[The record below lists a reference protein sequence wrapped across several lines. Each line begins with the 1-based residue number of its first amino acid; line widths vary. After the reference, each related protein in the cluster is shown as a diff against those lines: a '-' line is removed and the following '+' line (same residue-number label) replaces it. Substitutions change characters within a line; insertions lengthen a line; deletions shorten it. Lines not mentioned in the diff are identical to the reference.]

1 MASNRINPAT
11 TEDPE
16 KEGKRISAWFW
27 CFFVLF
33 IVLMLIPIFFF
44 TKNRL
49 YKGDNWILDNA
60 AVGNYGDLV
69 GGVIGSMVALYSA
82 YLLVTTLRDQ
92 KLVNRDAIDTNKEM
106 LSGNRIA
113 IRQTYLQIFESRFS
127 SLLSMYH
134 EAIASYKY
142 NNLKGHVALDEIMH
156 GFSNIT
162 YSNNSHYTSKNSTAM
177 KKFEDFYAQNSRYF
191 SVHMRTLYL
200 LVKTIGEQDTFDEEE
215 NKIFDEDDRVNYA
228 KCIRAQLSE
237 GEMVLIRYNC
247 LTSRGAN
254 LRTFINQFNLIKH
267 MPILSILEFQK
278 YRSILSVDEIS
289 AINTMYIA
297 LKKNILEH
305 VTSSGYCPQFEVSP
319 KYVVDV
325 LFDKT
330 HKEMKVTVKCD
341 NNRSH
346 PGNLGYSLIERALN
360 KFPRDQR
367 DNLFFDFLKEY
378 LIFSNFKIYNNM
390 EDTTFITPVSHDNGK
405 EEITEFTIQKTSPL
419 IFAAWQMEN
428 PS

>member
-1 MASNRINPAT
+1 MANNRISPAK

-16 KEGKRISAWFW
+16 REGKRISAWFW

-44 TKNRL
+44 TKNRI
-49 YKGDNWILDNA
+49 YKGEDWILDNA

-134 EAIASYKY
+134 EAITSYKH
-142 NNLKGHVALDEIMH
+142 NDLKGHIALDEIMH
-156 GFSNIT
+156 GFSNRT

-200 LVKTIGEQDTFDEEE
+200 LVKTIGEQESFDEDE

-267 MPILSILEFQK
+267 MPILSLLEFQK
-278 YRSILSVDEIS
+278 YRKVLAVDEIS

-305 VTSSGYCPQFEVSP
+305 VTSSGYCSPFEVSQ
-319 KYVVDV
+319 KYTVDV
-325 LFDKT
+325 HFDET
-330 HKEMKVTVKCD
+330 RKEMKVIVKCD
-341 NNRSH
+341 NGRRR
-346 PGNLGYSLIERALN
+346 PGTLGYPLIERALN

-378 LIFSNFKIYNNM
+378 LVFSNFKIYNNL
-390 EDTTFITPVSHDNGK
+390 EDTTFIPPVPHDNGNV
-405 EEITEFTIQKTSPL
+405 EITEFVIQKSSPL